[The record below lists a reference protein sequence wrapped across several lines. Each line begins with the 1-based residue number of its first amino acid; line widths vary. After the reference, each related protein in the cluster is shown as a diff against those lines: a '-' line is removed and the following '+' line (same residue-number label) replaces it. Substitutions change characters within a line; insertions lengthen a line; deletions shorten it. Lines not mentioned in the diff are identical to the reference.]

1 MVCGGRSQFFWAP
14 MYGGMTWD
22 VPPGS
27 MISRNGVRFKDLVV
41 ADAVG
46 GVGGVVGRW
55 LPGFLCYT
63 VFYSL
68 FSFTG
73 STLNISI

>member
-1 MVCGGRSQFFWAP
+1 
-14 MYGGMTWD
+14 MYGGMIWD

-27 MISRNGVRFKDLVV
+27 MISRSGIRFKDLVV
-41 ADAVG
+41 SDAVEG
-46 GVGGVVGRW
+46 GVGGGVGRW

-63 VFYSL
+63 VFDSL